1 MEEILRSMVE
11 TIVKEIQ
18 EGDPRMLRALK
29 EGIEQQ
35 LRVTPNERLEQVL
48 NQITDILEGE

>member
-1 MEEILRSMVE
+1 MEEILKSMVE
-11 TIVKEIQ
+11 TIMEEIQ
-18 EGDPRMLRALK
+18 EGNPKMLRALK

-48 NQITDILEGE
+48 NQITTILEGE